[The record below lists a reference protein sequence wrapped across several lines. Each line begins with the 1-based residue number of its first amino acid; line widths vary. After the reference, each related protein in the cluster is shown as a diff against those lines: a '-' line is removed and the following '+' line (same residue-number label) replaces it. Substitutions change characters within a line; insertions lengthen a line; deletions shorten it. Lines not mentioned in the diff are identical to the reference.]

1 MKDNIFKTMLDS
13 KRVNNYAKMLI
24 LLNNYDY
31 YKDYYIP
38 NKKIEKA
45 INISNRFIREILKQ
59 LEKDKIIYLYYKKSK
74 RFFRF
79 INNEKIERKRP
90 DIFEYDWLNED

>member
-1 MKDNIFKTMLDS
+1 MKDNIFKTLLDS
-13 KRVNNYAKMLI
+13 KRVNNYAKILI

-38 NKKIEKA
+38 NKKIINA
-45 INISNRFIREILKQ
+45 IGIKKRFLIILLHQ
-59 LEKDKIIYLYYKKSK
+59 LEEDKIIKIYYKKNK

-79 INNEKIERKRP
+79 IKNENIERTRP
-90 DIFEYDWLNED
+90 DIFEYDWLNDD